1 MSENKSGSKTGK
13 KSSRVKQITNKI
25 VETLSRKKENNP
37 HYSSERIRKLKAVFN
52 IVIGKRSNGKTFD
65 WKTDLLR
72 GYAADRRYRGVYI
85 RRKDTEVLPKNIAP
99 LFELP
104 TEDAIT
110 GEPVP
115 QIVDIFEGEFN
126 SYEYKNRAFTLVLRS
141 EETGE
146 VIKRDTQ
153 PFCFTCAL
161 ATWENRKGV
170 DVGEVRSIC
179 FDEFMT
185 REPYL
190 RDEFVKFMNVLSSFI
205 RDRDTATIWMLAN
218 TVNKYCPYFEEMGL
232 NQVDTMEPGTIQLY
246 RMGAEG
252 QTTIAVEMCASDEG
266 SKKVEK
272 YFAFDNPQ
280 LEMITSGSWEI
291 ALYPHCPC
299 EMTKEDIVHRFYVL
313 FNNKV
318 IAGDIMQDEDYL
330 FILYHYHHPE
340 REFTKDDILYL
351 PTNDGLIN
359 HCKHISDTPT
369 EVHKLIYHLIKTER
383 EFYASNE
390 VGEVIRNWK
399 INVA

>member
-1 MSENKSGSKTGK
+1 MSDSKKKKTGSKTG
-13 KSSRVKQITNKI
+13 RLKQITNKI
-25 VETLSRKKENNP
+25 VETLQKKQENNP
-37 HYSSERIRKLKAVFN
+37 HYSSERIRKLRAVFN

-72 GYAADRRYRGVYI
+72 GYAKDRRYRGVYI

-104 TEDAIT
+104 TVDAIT

-115 QIVDIFEGEFN
+115 QISDIFEGEFN
-126 SYEYKNRAFTLVLRS
+126 SYEYKNRAFTLVLRD

-146 VIKRDTQ
+146 VVKRDSQ

-232 NQVDTMEPGTIQLY
+232 TQVDTMEPGSIQLY

-299 EMTKEDIVHRFYVL
+299 EMTKEDIVHRFYIL

-318 IAGDIMQDEDYL
+318 IAGDIMQDDDYL
-330 FILYHYHHPE
+330 FILYHYHKPD

-351 PTNDGLIN
+351 PANDGYMK

-390 VGEVIRNWK
+390 VGEVVRNWK
-399 INVA
+399 LNVA

>member
-1 MSENKSGSKTGK
+1 MSDSKKKKTGSKTG
-13 KSSRVKQITNKI
+13 RLKQITNKI
-25 VETLSRKKENNP
+25 VETLQKKQESNP
-37 HYSSERIRKLKAVFN
+37 HYSSERIRKLRAVFN

-65 WKTDLLR
+65 WKTDLLN
-72 GYAADRRYRGVYI
+72 GYALDRRYRGVYI

-104 TEDAIT
+104 EYDAIT

-115 QIVDIFEGEFN
+115 QISDIFNGEFN
-126 SYEYKNRAFTLVLRS
+126 SYEYKNRAFTLVLRD

-146 VIKRDTQ
+146 VVKRDTQ

-232 NQVDTMEPGTIQLY
+232 TQVDTMEPGTIQLY

-299 EMTKEDIVHRFYVL
+299 EMTKEDIVHRFYIL

-318 IAGDIMQDEDYL
+318 IAGDIMQDDDYL
-330 FILYHYHHPE
+330 FILYHYHKPN

-351 PTNDGLIN
+351 PANDGYMN

-390 VGEVIRNWK
+390 VGEVVRNWK
-399 INVA
+399 LNVA

>member
-1 MSENKSGSKTGK
+1 MQSPFKIFKKDKKKK
-13 KSSRVKQITNKI
+13 KS
-25 VETLSRKKENNP
+25 NP
-37 HYSSERIRKLKAVFN
+37 HYSSERIRSLGAVFN
-52 IVIGKRSNGKTFD
+52 LVIGKRSNGKTFD
-65 WKTDLLR
+65 WKTDLLD
-72 GYAADRRYRGVYI
+72 GYSKDRKYRGVYI

-104 TEDAIT
+104 EFDAIT
-110 GEPVP
+110 NEPVK
-115 QIVDIFEGEFN
+115 QISDYFDGEFN
-126 SYEYKNRAFTLVLRS
+126 SYEYKNRAFTLVFRD

-218 TVNKYCPYFEEMGL
+218 TVNQYCPYFEEMGL
-232 NQVDTMEPGTIQLY
+232 KQVSEMEPGTIQLY
-246 RMGAEG
+246 RMGEHG
-252 QTTIAVEMCASDEG
+252 QTTIAVEMCEGTEG
-266 SKKVEK
+266 SQKVEK

-280 LEMITSGSWEI
+280 LEMITSGAWEI

-299 EMTKEDIVHRFYVL
+299 EMTKEDIALRFYIL

-318 IAGDIMQDEDYL
+318 IAGDIMQDDDHL
-330 FILYHYHHPE
+330 FILYHAHNPE
-340 REFTKDDILYL
+340 REFTKDDIMYL
-351 PTNDGLIN
+351 PTNDGYLN

-369 EVHKLIYHLIKTER
+369 EAHKLIHHLISTER
-383 EFYASNE
+383 EFYATNE
-390 VGEVIRNWK
+390 IGEIVRNWK
-399 INVA
+399 MNTR

>member
-1 MSENKSGSKTGK
+1 MSDSKNKKSGSKTG
-13 KSSRVKQITNKI
+13 RLKQITNKI
-25 VETLSRKKENNP
+25 VETLARKQEQNP

-72 GYAADRRYRGVYI
+72 GYAKDRRYRGVYI

-104 TEDAIT
+104 LTDAIT

-115 QIVDIFEGEFN
+115 QISDIFEGEFN

-141 EETGE
+141 EDTGE
-146 VIKRDTQ
+146 VIKRDSQ

-232 NQVDTMEPGTIQLY
+232 NQVDTMEPGSIQLY

-252 QTTIAVEMCASDEG
+252 QTTIAVEMCSSDEG

-299 EMTKEDIVHRFYVL
+299 EMTKEDIVHRFYII

-330 FILYHYHHPE
+330 FILYHYHKPD

-351 PTNDGLIN
+351 PTNDGYLN

-390 VGEVIRNWK
+390 VGEVVRNWK